1 MEFTQDSFKDGYGV
15 GYCVFEDWMGVSI
28 SGYAQN
34 GYDVNKYKKSLDT
47 TWDILTTAVETY
59 NEHYTEPSK
68 KK

>member
-1 MEFTQDSFKDGYGV
+1 
-15 GYCVFEDWMGVSI
+15 MGVSI

-59 NEHYTEPSK
+59 NEHYTEQSK

>member
-1 MEFTQDSFKDGYGV
+1 
-15 GYCVFEDWMGVSI
+15 MGVSI

-47 TWDILTTAVETY
+47 TWDILTSAVETY